1 MSGVRLNTEKKIEN
15 DSFEIK
21 IGTTNKLNP
30 VVIYVEGKAF
40 ITPSEENTDYSQ
52 DISEIKH
59 ALRRAIS
66 DSLSGNDIFDKK
78 FILDFQVATNGINVG
93 KKSFM
98 SFQFLLRQK
107 NETPLKLTEI
117 KEISENEVINI
128 ANILRDSINCHGFSI
143 SKTKK

>member
-15 DSFEIK
+15 DRFEIK

-40 ITPSEENTDYSQ
+40 ITPSEENVDYSQ

-98 SFQFLLRQK
+98 SFH
-107 NETPLKLTEI
+107 ETPLKLTEI